1 MSSFEENIE
10 SEEIESSVIEDDEE
24 HIGSEISKSITVI
37 LKAVTHRGT
46 QTMIRCDPNKSEE
59 DFIDMIINMKI

>member
-1 MSSFEENIE
+1 MKLKIQINFSLTLMIF
-10 SEEIESSVIEDDEE
+10 VLMDDEE